1 MPEESGGLKKM
12 NLAMLAAL
20 ESFLHGFGA
29 SAVILPAL
37 VGAIYFAYKRSK
49 KNSSADIE
57 KNSYPPYTN

>member
-1 MPEESGGLKKM
+1 M